1 MLQAEINHL
10 GALQHPNLVRLVG
23 YCIEDENRLLVYEF
37 MPKGSLE
44 NHLFKSMF
52 FNFNCFEKYVLLP
65 FN

>member
-44 NHLFKSMF
+44 NHLFKSKF
-52 FNFNCFEKYVLLP
+52 TI
-65 FN
+65 